1 MTIRLYFFMANFKT
15 TVIALS
21 MAIIMGVTAFSASA
35 QETSVEAVFV
45 SSATANIRHQPSTS
59 SDVVGKAFY
68 NDCFEMLGQEGDW
81 LKIRN
86 PYTGDAAWI
95 SSSVASEGS
104 FLMEET
110 PLYMSFKDS
119 SASYAATECK
129 GKGSNEKCHTTSW
142 NFTYPSKT
150 FLGPVVICMTV
161 MTTDASGRSNSY
173 ESYFK
178 GISTPAN
185 ILVTESC
192 DMDGDST
199 EKLDKPFIISHI
211 SGMDEEGVV
220 SKGVVYD
227 FTQY

>member
-1 MTIRLYFFMANFKT
+1 MANFKT

-21 MAIIMGVTAFSASA
+21 TAFFMGVTAFSASA

-45 SSATANIRHQPSTS
+45 SSATANIRQQPSTS

-199 EKLDKPFIISHI
+199 EKLDKPFIISHVT
-211 SGMDEEGVV
+211 GMDEEGVV

>member
-1 MTIRLYFFMANFKT
+1 MANFKT
-15 TVIALS
+15 TVAVLS
-21 MAIIMGVTAFSASA
+21 AAIVMAITAFSASA
-35 QETSVEAVFV
+35 QETDVDAVFV
-45 SSATANIRHQPSTS
+45 SSATANIRQQPSTS
-59 SDVVGKAFY
+59 AAIVGKAFY

-86 PYTGDAAWI
+86 PFTGDAAWL

-104 FLMEET
+104 FLMEGS
-110 PLYMSFKDS
+110 PLYVSFKDS

-129 GKGSNEKCHTTSW
+129 GKGSNEKCYTTSW

-150 FLGPVVICMTV
+150 FLGPVIICKTE
-161 MTTDASGRSNSY
+161 MTTDANGRSNSF

-192 DMDGDST
+192 DMDGNSA
-199 EKLDKPFIISHI
+199 EKLDKPFIISHVT
-211 SGMDEEGVV
+211 GMDEEGIV
-220 SKGVVYD
+220 SKGVVYN
-227 FTQY
+227 FEQY